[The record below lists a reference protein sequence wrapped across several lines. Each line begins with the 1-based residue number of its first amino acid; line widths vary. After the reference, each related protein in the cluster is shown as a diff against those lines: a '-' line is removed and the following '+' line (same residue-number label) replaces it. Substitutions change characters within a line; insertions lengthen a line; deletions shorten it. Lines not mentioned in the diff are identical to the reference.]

1 MRFSVRWLDV
11 CPGKEKRILWKS
23 AFYDCCDTKK
33 RILCVSYGKSHVSQS
48 FRCQTYCHAFMRAAW
63 QA

>member
-1 MRFSVRWLDV
+1 MRLSVRRPDV
-11 CPGKEKRILWKS
+11 CPGKEKRILRKS
-23 AFYDCCDTKK
+23 AFWPQSFTKK